1 MSSRSS
7 LGSSSQPSLPI
18 QAVVLTT
25 ADADKVSELGDI
37 NARLVVLWVRLND
50 RALPRQSLI
59 ERTTLGSLV
68 CSHGLVKIN

>member
-1 MSSRSS
+1 M
-7 LGSSSQPSLPI
+7 
-18 QAVVLTT
+18 LTT